1 MAALCLCT
9 TRVRQPYN
17 CRMCP
22 RLLVLPL
29 LLAASAAWAQ
39 ADASTLEG
47 RKNQRVE
54 RIHVEDS
61 GARIDEIRYGGQT
74 VSVTVQP
81 KANLP
86 EYEMLP
92 TDLARS
98 RPGDSRDSMGSAT
111 GQRVWNPFRF

>member
-1 MAALCLCT
+1 MYPRLIVFALLMAA
-9 TRVRQPYN
+9 
-17 CRMCP
+17 
-22 RLLVLPL
+22 
-29 LLAASAAWAQ
+29 AAAWAQ
-39 ADASTLEG
+39 ADAPTLDG

-61 GARIDEIRYGGQT
+61 GARIDEVRYGGQT

-98 RPGDSRDSMGSAT
+98 RPGNQRDDLGS
-111 GQRVWNPFRF
+111 FSHE